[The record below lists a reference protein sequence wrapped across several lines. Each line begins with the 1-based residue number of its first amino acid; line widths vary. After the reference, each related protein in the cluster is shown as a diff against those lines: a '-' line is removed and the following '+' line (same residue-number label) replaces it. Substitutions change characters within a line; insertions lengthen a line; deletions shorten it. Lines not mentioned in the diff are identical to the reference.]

1 MSQGGLSFIL
11 ARLDDE
17 IAGFYYGEAVMQII
31 FITPEAIPFSR
42 VGGLGDVSFYLPRA
56 LARHGHKVTVVVP
69 KHRGSDKMPLTEI
82 PEWRCEID
90 LSLSRREAS
99 FYRGQTGEAHDA
111 ILIGCDDLFNRPG
124 LYGNEFG
131 DYDDNAERFIFFS
144 RAALLAAGKLAAPG
158 EEVIIHCHDWASGL
172 VPMCLKSW
180 RGAFP
185 TLKKAGSI
193 FTYHNLASQGLFLHY
208 DFAMTGLDWSLF
220 THEGMEFHGR
230 MNLTK
235 AGLLAA
241 DLITTVSRKYAQ
253 ESLTPAIGMGLEG
266 VLLSRS
272 DDIVA
277 VQNGVDYG
285 QWDPASDRHIA
296 ANYSENNLE
305 GKQECRRH
313 LATLFGFK
321 DPSLP
326 TVAMVCRLLSRKGLD
341 IIVKALDRMMDMP
354 INLAF
359 MGLGE
364 NHYQEFLQEA
374 AIRWPGRL
382 GYKRANDLVM
392 IHHILAGAD
401 IFMMPSR
408 FEPCGLE
415 QLYALRYG
423 TVPVVRSTGG
433 LDDTVIDVQTN
444 PDEGTGYKFNDY
456 SPEAFLE
463 VLKSAVADFGRP
475 ELWRGVMRRAM
486 EQNFSW
492 DISASRYEDVYRR
505 ALDIAEKRN

>member
-1 MSQGGLSFIL
+1 M
-11 ARLDDE
+11 R
-17 IAGFYYGEAVMQII
+17 II
-31 FITPEAIPFSR
+31 FITPEAVPFSR
-42 VGGLGDVSFYLPRA
+42 VGGLGDVSFHLPRA
-56 LARHGHKVTVVVP
+56 LARRGHKVTVVVP
-69 KHRGSDKMPLTEI
+69 KHRGSDKMPLREI

-99 FYRGQTGEAHDA
+99 FYKGVTGEGHEAV
-111 ILIGCDDLFNRPG
+111 LIGCDDLFNRPG

-144 RAALLAAGKLAAPG
+144 RAALLAAAQLAAPG
-158 EEVIIHCHDWASGL
+158 EEVVIHCHDWATGL

-185 TLKKAGSI
+185 SLKRAGAV

-208 DFAMTGLDWSLF
+208 DFAMTGLDWGLF
-220 THEGMEFHGR
+220 THEGLEFHGR

-266 VLLSRS
+266 VLLSREN
-272 DDIVA
+272 DIIP
-277 VQNGVDYG
+277 VQNGVDYS

-296 ANYSENNLE
+296 ANYSESDLD
-305 GKQECRRH
+305 GKEECRRH
-313 LATLFGFK
+313 LAVLFGFR
-321 DPSLP
+321 DSALP
-326 TVAMVCRLLSRKGLD
+326 TAAMVCRLLSRKGLD
-341 IIVKALDRMMDMP
+341 IIVKAMNRMMDLP

-382 GYKRANDLVM
+382 GYKRANDLIMV
-392 IHHILAGAD
+392 HHILAGSD
-401 IFMMPSR
+401 IFIMPSR

-423 TVPVVRSTGG
+423 SVPVVRGTGG
-433 LDDTVIDVQTN
+433 LDDTVTDVQSN
-444 PDEGTGYKFNDY
+444 PEEGTGYKFTDY

-463 VLKSAVADFGRP
+463 VLKRAALDFSQT
-475 ELWRGVMRRAM
+475 ENWRAMMRRGM

-492 DISASRYEDVYRR
+492 DISAARYEDVYDK
-505 ALDIAEKRN
+505 AVNIAGKREI